1 MLKRSIATYELA
13 EEKGNRFGT
22 YTLDEVKGHWK
33 EEAETKRIFSLKRMH
48 KRIDNET
55 YKYITAVGFGD
66 YIRFYTKSE
75 YGTGMY
81 FACYDCTED
90 ILYVF
95 TNRVCSLA
103 HHNELYGL
111 TKDDVIKGLTQ

>member
-1 MLKRSIATYELA
+1 MLKCSITTHELA
-13 EEKGNRFGT
+13 KKEGHRFGT
-22 YTLDEVKGHWK
+22 YTLEENGYREEEK
-33 EEAETKRIFSLKRMH
+33 EIKRIFCLKRMQ

-55 YKYITAVGFGD
+55 YKYITAVVFED
-66 YIRFYTKSE
+66 HIRFFTKSE
-75 YGTGMY
+75 RGTGMY
-81 FACYDCTED
+81 FACYDCAED

-111 TKDDVIKGLTQ
+111 TKEDILRLE